1 MVDFFK
7 SKYSIE
13 EVLFTGSDAVY
24 LKDFLT
30 EKMQIIA
37 HLNLVGMNNWLYEN

>member
-1 MVDFFK
+1 MDG
-7 SKYSIE
+7 IDE
-13 EVLFTGSDAVY
+13 ILITGSDAVY

-30 EKMQIIA
+30 ENMKIVE